1 MEMKSE
7 LRSGIAI
14 GISGFLWI
22 LLEFFLGFHTVRI
35 DYQPFFNLI
44 SFTIPIV
51 GIYWAMKAKRD
62 RYFEGKITFMNALK
76 TGLLITVV
84 MSCISP
90 ILNFLY
96 YTVVNPHYQSI
107 MLSHE
112 RDMINGLNLSPEDK
126 NSMLTSSIQNFSLMS
141 LLLKSFLISAITGTL
156 LSLITAALMKR
167 NNLPDKAD
175 VVDHSVS
182 DYTKS

>member
-1 MEMKSE
+1 
-7 LRSGIAI
+7 
-14 GISGFLWI
+14 
-22 LLEFFLGFHTVRI
+22 
-35 DYQPFFNLI
+35 
-44 SFTIPIV
+44 
-51 GIYWAMKAKRD
+51 MKAKRD
-62 RYFEGKITFMNALK
+62 RYFEGKITFVNALK